1 MRATQPQM
9 LSTTRC
15 SRSTLRA
22 IAVAV
27 ALLPCAGVDRARA
40 IELSPCTLPEL
51 KAAAR
56 CGSINVAENPQLPG
70 SRQLAIHFA
79 LVTATQG
86 PALPDPIVPLM
97 GGPGED
103 AIGAAA
109 LYAEQF
115 ASLLTNRDL
124 LLVDQRGTGQSAP
137 LHCELFSAD
146 QPAASLRDVFPLAAV
161 KRCERTLS
169 KHADLTQY
177 GYLRFSNDLEQVRV
191 ALGYGPLNIFAGSY
205 GTRAA
210 AVYMRAHP
218 NSVRTAYL
226 GSVVPIDVA
235 QPLPMARTEEV
246 TLDGVLRACA
256 ADAACN
262 RAFPSLRV
270 EFHQVVSQLT
280 AGVSVSVAGVAG
292 KAPLDRGRVAEW
304 IRSRLYRPKGA
315 ASVPWLIHRAY
326 LGDWDPIVQGILSGA
341 RHTDSD
347 LSLGLLFAITCSEDL
362 PFLDQSDIAAQ
373 TRGTFLSEYR
383 VRQQEAA
390 CSAWPRASLPT
401 GYRAVVDSQVPT
413 MFVSGDADG
422 VAPLWYTRHAAP
434 GFSER
439 VEVLARGQGHTEWS
453 ECVAELYRRFVLSG
467 STHELG
473 NTVCE
478 PMVRPAFKT
487 E

>member
-1 MRATQPQM
+1 MP
-9 LSTTRC
+9 STTRC
-15 SRSTLRA
+15 SRFTIRA
-22 IAVAV
+22 F
-27 ALLPCAGVDRARA
+27 ALAASLLSFAAIGRERA
-40 IELSPCTLPEL
+40 IELLPCTLPDL
-51 KAAAR
+51 KGAVR
-56 CGSINVAENPQLPG
+56 CGSINVAENPQRPG
-70 SRQLAIHFA
+70 GRQLAIHFA
-79 LVTATQG
+79 IVTSTQG

-103 AIGAAA
+103 AMGAAA

-115 ASLLTNRDL
+115 SSLLTNRDL

-137 LHCELFSAD
+137 LHCELFSTH

-161 KRCERTLS
+161 KRCERNLRI
-169 KHADLTQY
+169 HADLTQY

-262 RAFPSLRV
+262 RAFPSLRA
-270 EFHQVVSQLT
+270 EYHQVVSQLT

-304 IRSRLYRPKGA
+304 IRSRLYRPKDA

-326 LGDWDPIVQGILSGA
+326 LGDWDPIVQGILTGA
-341 RHTDSD
+341 RRTDSD

-362 PFLDQSDIAAQ
+362 PFLDQSEIAPE
-373 TRGTFLSEYR
+373 TRGTFLGDYR
-383 VRQQEAA
+383 VHQQEAA
-390 CSAWPRASLPT
+390 CSAWPRTLLPA
-401 GYRAVVDSQVPT
+401 GYRSAVESTVPT

-422 VAPLWYTRHAAP
+422 VAPLWYTKHAAP

-453 ECVAELYRRFVLSG
+453 ECVADLYRRFVLSG

-473 NTVCE
+473 NVVCE
-478 PMVRPAFKT
+478 SVTRPAFKID
-487 E
+487 